1 MVIDTSAI
9 IAILQ
14 SEPGSNELVTA
25 LDDADAIRVS
35 AATLVEAGL
44 VMQARYGD
52 EGEAE
57 LDRLL
62 TGIGAM
68 VMPVTE
74 EHAMIA
80 RDAYRRY
87 GKGRHPA
94 ALNYGDCFSYALAI
108 AFDEP
113 LLHTG
118 ADFGRTDVKRAR

>member
-14 SEPGSNELVTA
+14 SEPGSNELVA
-25 LDDADAIRVS
+25 ILGSANAIRVS
-35 AATLVEAGL
+35 TATLVEAGL

-52 EGEAE
+52 EGEVE

-62 TGIGAM
+62 KGIGAM

-113 LLHTG
+113 LLHIG
-118 ADFGRTDVKRAR
+118 ADFGRTDVKPAP

>member
-14 SEPGSNELVTA
+14 SEPGSDELVA
-25 LDDADAIRVS
+25 ILGRADIIRVS

-52 EGEAE
+52 EGEVE

-62 TGIGAM
+62 KGIGAM
-68 VMPVTE
+68 VIPVTE
-74 EHAMIA
+74 EHAMLA

-87 GKGRHPA
+87 GKGRSPA

-118 ADFGRTDVKRAR
+118 ADFGRTDVKPAS